1 MERLIPLVASILLST
16 GLFAVFKFIGKKGL
30 PQFPVIIINYITC
43 FVLGNLVLGDQHIL
57 RFKTVS
63 TEGFWPLLCLGM
75 LFVGTFFLMA
85 KSTHDSGAAASS
97 MASKMSMIIPI
108 IASVLFW
115 GEAVSVQMIVGI
127 LLAVASVYMISR
139 VKSDNLDS
147 QYSTKIL
154 GKNSEK
160 GSNSESNILLNSK
173 QISHPQKSFN
183 VILILVFLGSGMV
196 DTLLNVFKQLNYND
210 FNNEQKAALT
220 FGGAMISGLLVW
232 AVKPRS
238 PDSVVDSKHV
248 MTEEG
253 NFSVHNSVKN
263 GIHFDKNHVASNHQE
278 SNFESSTPVGE
289 PMHLNTPTN
298 SNVLTIVSGIVLGS
312 INFYSVVALYAAID
326 AFKENTAI
334 LFSLNNVGVVVL
346 STIVGWFFGERP
358 VARVFWGMGLA
369 ILSILVLAF

>member
-139 VKSDNLDS
+139 VSPNP
-147 QYSTKIL
+147 
-154 GKNSEK
+154 
-160 GSNSESNILLNSK
+160 SN
-173 QISHPQKSFN
+173 SHPQKSFN

-289 PMHLNTPTN
+289 PMQQITTAN